1 MFLLENDTLYINNNP
16 QNWDLP
22 GGKKKKK
29 KWPGHAEDMN
39 ISRFALG
46 LEPSHEQYSTNDEV
60 MLCQQ
65 TPDGC

>member
-1 MFLLENDTLYINNNP
+1 MRSSREKNKRSDHVEY
-16 QNWDLP
+16 
-22 GGKKKKK
+22 
-29 KWPGHAEDMN
+29 MN

-46 LEPSHEQYSTNDEV
+46 LEPSHEQHSTNDEV

>member
-1 MFLLENDTLYINNNP
+1 MFLIKNDTLYINNNP
-16 QNWDLP
+16 QNWDP
-22 GGKKKKK
+22 QEEKKKKSD
-29 KWPGHAEDMN
+29 HVEYMN

-46 LEPSHEQYSTNDEV
+46 VEPSHEQYSADDEV

>member
-1 MFLLENDTLYINNNP
+1 MFHKVEISKR
-16 QNWDLP
+16 
-22 GGKKKKK
+22 KKR
-29 KWPGHAEDMN
+29 PGHSEYMN

-46 LEPSHEQYSTNDEV
+46 LEPSHEQYSTDDEV